1 MTRRPSR
8 ARPGFAAP
16 SSPAAQWSAM
26 LLTLGLLY
34 LASPVFVPL
43 AFAIVILALVAPLQA
58 ALRPRV
64 GGVVAATLTLVLT
77 LAAALLFLSLA
88 AWGFT
93 LVAQWTVA
101 NAARLQR
108 LFSMETADLHPRL
121 ALVVTMFLDNFNA
134 SLLLRAI
141 QEVLLRLN
149 SMAGLV
155 FLSFLFITLGVYELH
170 DTPAR
175 LRRLLPRADHWIA
188 VAGEVARKLR
198 RYMLIRTIASVLT
211 GVTVWLFAIYAG
223 LELATAWGGLAFL
236 LNYIP
241 FLGPLLATLFPS
253 FFAFVQFES
262 LQGALAIFLIL
273 NLIQVGYGC
282 YLEPRLAGNAFS
294 LSPLLVMLAVFFWG
308 LVWGIPGTFIG
319 VPMLIAATSCWSA
332 SRRPLPA
339 AHERP
344 ALMHPAS
351 RPRMASR
358 PTGDES

>member
-1 MTRRPSR
+1 MKRQRPRPRWSR
-8 ARPGFAAP
+8 PLI
-16 SSPAAQWSAM
+16 SSAAAQWSAM

-43 AFAIVILALVAPLQA
+43 AFAFFVLALVAPLQA
-58 ALRPRV
+58 ALRPRL
-64 GGVVAATLTLVLT
+64 GGVLAPTLTLVLT
-77 LAAALLFLSLA
+77 LTVVLLFLSLA

-108 LFSMETADLHPRL
+108 LFSMEAADLHPRL
-121 ALVVTMFLDNFNA
+121 ALMMKMFLDNFDA

-141 QEVLLRLN
+141 QEVLLRIN

-155 FLSFLFITLGVYELH
+155 FLSFLFITLGVYELN
-170 DTPAR
+170 DAPAR
-175 LRRLLPRADHWIA
+175 MRRLLPRADHWIA
-188 VAGEVARKLR
+188 VSAGVAHKLR

-262 LQGALAIFLIL
+262 LQGALAVFLIL
-273 NLIQVGYGC
+273 NAIQVVYGC

-294 LSPLLVMLAVFFWG
+294 LSPLLVMVAVFFWG

-319 VPMLIAATSCWSA
+319 VPMLIAATSFWSA
-332 SRRPLPA
+332 SRLPGTPGLGDS
-339 AHERP
+339 ERP
-344 ALMHPAS
+344 PDTSGGRA
-351 RPRMASR
+351 RYE
-358 PTGDES
+358 TGKARR

>member
-1 MTRRPSR
+1 
-8 ARPGFAAP
+8 
-16 SSPAAQWSAM
+16 M

-43 AFAIVILALVAPLQA
+43 AFAIFILALVAPLQA
-58 ALRPRV
+58 ALRPRL
-64 GGVVAATLTLVLT
+64 GGVLAATLTLMLT
-77 LAAALLFLSLA
+77 LAAVLLFLSLA

-93 LVAQWTVA
+93 LVAQWTMA

-108 LFSMETADLHPRL
+108 LFSVETAALHPRA
-121 ALVVTMFLDNFNA
+121 ALMMTLFVDHFNA

-149 SMAGLV
+149 SIAGLV
-155 FLSFLFITLGVYELH
+155 FLSFLFITLGVYELN
-170 DTPAR
+170 DAQAR
-175 LRRLLPRADHWIA
+175 MRRLLPRADHWIA
-188 VAGEVARKLR
+188 VASDVARKLR

-211 GVTVWLFAIYAG
+211 GVSVWLFAIYAG

-262 LQGALAIFLIL
+262 LQGALAVFLIL
-273 NLIQVGYGC
+273 NVIQVVYGC

-332 SRRPLPA
+332 SRPPA
-339 AHERP
+339 ASGHRRRTLP
-344 ALMHPAS
+344 PDRS
-351 RPRMASR
+351 RPCAAYRH
-358 PTGDES
+358 TGDES

>member
-1 MTRRPSR
+1 MKRPPAR
-8 ARPGFAAP
+8 ARFTAPPLSSAA
-16 SSPAAQWSAM
+16 ARWSAL

-43 AFAIVILALVAPLQA
+43 AFAIFILALVAPLQA
-58 ALRPRV
+58 VLRPRMGAV
-64 GGVVAATLTLVLT
+64 LAATLTLVLT

-93 LVAQWTVA
+93 LVAQWIIA

-108 LFSMETADLHPRL
+108 LFSMETADMHPRL
-121 ALVVTMFLDNFNA
+121 AIMVTLFLDNFNA

-141 QEVLLRLN
+141 QEVLSRLN

-170 DTPAR
+170 DAPAR
-175 LRRLLPRADHWIA
+175 LRQLLPRADHWIA
-188 VAGEVARKLR
+188 VAGSIARKLR

-262 LQGALAIFLIL
+262 LQGALAVFLIL
-273 NLIQVGYGC
+273 NVIQIGYGC

-332 SRRPLPA
+332 SRSTGSPVSDRPGI
-339 AHERP
+339 RP
-344 ALMHPAS
+344 HASHPRTALE
-351 RPRMASR
+351 
-358 PTGDES
+358 PTGDEP